1 MTGFDN
7 YLRSEREV
15 SLKALDRFI
24 NSILAKYSDLDPTF
38 TTQLD
43 EIQKYLGTGGKM
55 HRPTLARI
63 AYSIQTNVSPDAEII
78 TASLA
83 PELLHRFILT
93 HDDIIDRDVVRHGQ
107 PTLEQ
112 IFNKES
118 TEYGWKSPLPQH
130 GSAMAMISGDIIHS
144 LTHELVLSSNLKSS
158 VIKSYLQGLSQCL
171 VETAAGWRLE
181 TILKQQSIQGIKKD
195 QVIKAMHLVS
205 TQYSIVWPLRFGQLL
220 ANTPLHQ
227 WDSALETFGREV
239 GFIFQLQDD
248 ILGIMGDQRHTG
260 KPVGGDIREGKK
272 TLLIL
277 HAYEKANPYQQQLI
291 ELSLGQ
297 EISINDLDDIRQ
309 VLHETHTLSWARDE
323 MQKKATIALSVL
335 NQKSDSENIVKLREL
350 VTFLIERQW

>member
-15 SLKALDRFI
+15 SLKALDRFLH
-24 NSILAKYSDLDPTF
+24 SMLAKYSDLDPTF
-38 TTQLD
+38 TIQLG
-43 EIQKYLGTGGKM
+43 EIQKYLSAGGKM
-55 HRPTLARI
+55 HRPTLVRI
-63 AYSIQTNVSPDAEII
+63 AYSISSHHPSNADIVA
-78 TASLA
+78 ASLA

-118 TEYGWKSPLPQH
+118 TKYGWKSPLPQH
-130 GSAMAMISGDIIHS
+130 GSAMALISGDIIHS
-144 LTHELVLSSNLKSS
+144 LTHDLVLNSNLGNS

-171 VETAAGWRLE
+171 IETAAGWRLE
-181 TILKQQSIQGIKKD
+181 TILKQQSIQEIEPN

-205 TQYSIVWPLRFGQLL
+205 TKYSIVWPLRFGQLL
-220 ANTPLHQ
+220 ANPSLHQ
-227 WDSALETFGREV
+227 WDDVLETFGREV

-248 ILGIMGDQRHTG
+248 ILGIMGDERHTG

-277 HAYEKANPYQQQLI
+277 HAYEKANRSQKHYI
-291 ELSLGQ
+291 EQSLGQ
-297 EISINDLDDIRQ
+297 EISKDDLNDIRQ
-309 VLHETHTLSWARDE
+309 ILDETHAIAWARAE
-323 MQKKATIALSVL
+323 MQKKATNALTIL
-335 NQKSDSENIVKLREL
+335 DQKPESEYTKKLREL

>member
-15 SLKALDRFI
+15 SLIALDRFI
-24 NSILAKYSDLDPTF
+24 LSILAKYSDLDPTF
-38 TTQLD
+38 TTQLY
-43 EIQKYLGTGGKM
+43 EIQKYLGAGGKM

-63 AYSIQTNVSPDAEII
+63 GYSITSNSSSNSDII

-107 PTLEQ
+107 ATLEQ
-112 IFNKES
+112 IFNQES

-144 LTHELVLSSNLKSS
+144 LTHDLVLSCNLENS

-181 TILKQQSIQGIKKD
+181 TILKQQSIQGIEPD

-220 ANTPLHQ
+220 AGTRLHK
-227 WDSALETFGREV
+227 WDSTLEAYGREV

-248 ILGIMGDQRHTG
+248 FLGVMGDQRHTG

-277 HAYEKANPYQQQLI
+277 HAYQKANPSQQQLI
-291 ELSLGQ
+291 EQSLGQ
-297 EISINDLDDIRQ
+297 EISSNDLNDIRQ
-309 VLHETHTLSWARDE
+309 ILDETHTISWARAE
-323 MQKKATIALSVL
+323 MQKKATNALVVL
-335 NQKSDSENIVKLREL
+335 NQKPESEFIKKLREL